1 IVLGGLFREDS
12 VSTNRQVPVLGDI
25 APGAFSG
32 QADRTVRQEVIFLV
46 TPTIVQDPKSDLDGD
61 KALKVIDAV
70 QAGAR
75 AGLLPFSH
83 AQIGGHYQLQ
93 ALDAWRAGD
102 RDRAALYADQ
112 ALRVAPNSPS
122 MIQLR
127 EDIRADNASPWRN
140 KLDSLDL
147 LPDYIRRNGMLLGFP
162 QGVPK
167 DTEPNAAAP
176 ATPAA
181 PTTPAIA
188 EPQASKEE
196 KP

>member
-1 IVLGGLFREDS
+1 M
-12 VSTNRQVPVLGDI
+12 
-25 APGAFSG
+25 
-32 QADRTVRQEVIFLV
+32 RQEVIFLV

-102 RDRAALYADQ
+102 RERAGLYADQ

-127 EDIRADNASPWRN
+127 EDIRADNSAPWRN

-147 LPDYIRRNGMLLGFP
+147 LPDYIRRNGMVLGFP

-167 DTEPNAAAP
+167 AEPTEPSDPKPEAAP
-176 ATPAA
+176 AAPAPSVPAPASTDTPAEA
-181 PTTPAIA
+181 TP
-188 EPQASKEE
+188 
-196 KP
+196 